1 MKLALIGLVA
11 FLPAVAVST
20 EAEKLV
26 DREGKILYYLQ
37 PDGRVVRPDGSVAG
51 YMKPDRSLVKP
62 NGERQWGIRN
72 SKEDSPRRADAD
84 WR

>member
-1 MKLALIGLVA
+1 MKLALIGLIAV
-11 FLPAVAVST
+11 LPAVAVSA

-51 YMKPDRSLVKP
+51 YMKPDRSFVKP
-62 NGERQWGIRN
+62 NGERPWEIRN
-72 SKEDSPRRADAD
+72 SKEEPQRRDEAN
-84 WR
+84 RR